1 MSAVG
6 DLLAGRYELRARL
19 GRGGMAEVF
28 RALDTRLGREV
39 AVKVLADHLLS
50 DPRSVERFEREG
62 RNAASLHHP
71 NIVDLYDAAS
81 EGDTHYLV
89 MELVEGPTLAEVIKR
104 EGQMP
109 VPRALDIAGRIAS
122 ALRVAHDRGLVHH
135 DVKPSNVLFDGNDS
149 VKVADFGIARAAS
162 SDITTVQGSPPYVAP
177 EQAKGGRA
185 DPRSDIYGLGCV
197 LFEMLAGT
205 PPFSGGSASAVIM
218 QHLET
223 PPPPLS
229 KFRDDIPAD
238 VNSVVMR
245 MLAKDPGQRYD
256 SVQALRS
263 DLDRL
268 ADGLPVSGATI
279 SSTRHIDDPGSTR
292 HIDDPAT
299 TVAVAAGDATVRNDR
314 TIRSDPNRS
323 WEPPREATRSYTQFA
338 PQEDEQRPRRPSR
351 RIGPPSLQT
360 LSVLMVL
367 VLLLVVGYLA
377 FNDTRLRD
385 RSTGDTA
392 QEVPQDEPVDE
403 APPEDE
409 PAEDD
414 DSSVG
419 GVASRIRD
427 LLERGR
433 DADEATSRAVEQLQE
448 DLADAVE
455 RQASGDDEGAAARIQ
470 DLRDRLNE
478 LDQNREI
485 GSDLADRMREL
496 IDGVRPFQD

>member
-1 MSAVG
+1 
-6 DLLAGRYELRARL
+6 
-19 GRGGMAEVF
+19 
-28 RALDTRLGREV
+28 
-39 AVKVLADHLLS
+39 
-50 DPRSVERFEREG
+50 
-62 RNAASLHHP
+62 
-71 NIVDLYDAAS
+71 
-81 EGDTHYLV
+81 
-89 MELVEGPTLAEVIKR
+89 
-104 EGQMP
+104 
-109 VPRALDIAGRIAS
+109 
-122 ALRVAHDRGLVHH
+122 
-135 DVKPSNVLFDGNDS
+135 
-149 VKVADFGIARAAS
+149 
-162 SDITTVQGSPPYVAP
+162 
-177 EQAKGGRA
+177 
-185 DPRSDIYGLGCV
+185 
-197 LFEMLAGT
+197 
-205 PPFSGGSASAVIM
+205 
-218 QHLET
+218 
-223 PPPPLS
+223 
-229 KFRDDIPAD
+229 
-238 VNSVVMR
+238 
-245 MLAKDPGQRYD
+245 
-256 SVQALRS
+256 
-263 DLDRL
+263 
-268 ADGLPVSGATI
+268 
-279 SSTRHIDDPGSTR
+279 
-292 HIDDPAT
+292 
-299 TVAVAAGDATVRNDR
+299 
-314 TIRSDPNRS
+314 
-323 WEPPREATRSYTQFA
+323 
-338 PQEDEQRPRRPSR
+338 
-351 RIGPPSLQT
+351 
-360 LSVLMVL
+360 MVL

>member
-6 DLLAGRYELRARL
+6 DLLAGRYELRSRL

-89 MELVEGPTLAEVIKR
+89 MELVEGPTLAEIIKR

-135 DVKPSNVLFDGNDS
+135 DVKPSNVLFDGNDN

-218 QHLET
+218 QHLEN

-238 VNSVVMR
+238 VGKVVMR
-245 MLAKDPGQRYD
+245 MLAKDPAQRYD

-279 SSTRHIDDPGSTR
+279 SSTRR
-292 HIDDPAT
+292 IDDPAA

-323 WEPPREATRSYTQFA
+323 WEPPRESTRAYTEFA
-338 PQEDEQRPRRPSR
+338 PQEDERPRRPRR

-360 LSVLMVL
+360 LSVVTVL

-385 RSTGDTA
+385 RPTGDTA
-392 QEVPQDEPVDE
+392 QDEPQDEPVDE
-403 APPEDE
+403 APAEDA

-419 GVASRIRD
+419 GAASRIRD

-448 DLADAVE
+448 DLAEAVE
-455 RQASGDDEGAAARIQ
+455 RQASGDDEGAASRIQ

>member
-1 MSAVG
+1 
-6 DLLAGRYELRARL
+6 
-19 GRGGMAEVF
+19 MAEVF
-28 RALDTRLGREV
+28 RAVDTRLGREV
-39 AVKVLADHLLS
+39 AVKVLADHLLA

-109 VPRALDIAGRIAS
+109 VPRALDIAARIAS
-122 ALRVAHDRGLVHH
+122 ALQVAHARGLVHH
-135 DVKPSNVLFDGNDS
+135 DVKPSNVLFDGSDN

-185 DPRSDIYGLGCV
+185 DPRSDVYGLGCV

-205 PPFSGGSASAVIM
+205 PPFSGASASAVIM

-229 KFRDDIPAD
+229 QFRDDVPAD
-238 VNSVVMR
+238 VNKVVLR
-245 MLAKDPGQRYD
+245 ALAKDPEQRYD
-256 SVQALRS
+256 SAQAFRS

-268 ADGLPVSGATI
+268 AAGLPVADATI
-279 SSTRHIDDPGSTR
+279 ASTRPLDDQ
-292 HIDDPAT
+292 DE
-299 TVAVAAGDATVRNDR
+299 TVAVGANDATVANDR

-323 WEPPREATRSYTQFA
+323 WEPPREATRAYTQYA
-338 PQEDEQRPRRPSR
+338 PEEDEPPARSR
-351 RIGPPSLQT
+351 RRQFGRPGMQALT
-360 LSVLMVL
+360 VLTVL
-367 VLLLVVGYLA
+367 VLLFALGYLA
-377 FNDTRLRD
+377 FNDPRLRND
-385 RSTGDTA
+385 PTGDTTQDQA
-392 QEVPQDEPVDE
+392 EDEEPQQDEPADE
-403 APPEDE
+403 AP
-409 PAEDD
+409 ADD
-414 DSSVG
+414 ADGDSSVDG
-419 GVASRIRD
+419 TADRIRD

-433 DADEATSRAVEQLQE
+433 EADEATARAVEQLQR

-455 RQASGDDEGAAARIQ
+455 SQARGDDEGAADRIQ
-470 DLRDRLNE
+470 ELRDRLND
-478 LDQNREI
+478 LDERREI
-485 GSDLADRMREL
+485 GSGLADRVREM